1 MRFAFPLLLL
11 ALLQAGI
18 AIADSINTI
27 QLQNRPAAE
36 VIPIVEPLLGPGDA
50 ISGHGFKIF
59 LRASPQTAAE
69 VRGVIE
75 SLDVAAK
82 SLLIS
87 VFQGRRSDLEKQAF
101 SGVIRIENG
110 TLGGVVAAQA
120 SRQNSE
126 SGPVHRLRVT
136 EGTRAYI
143 ETGSQLPFYSRA
155 GSRDYASAT
164 SGFYVLPRIHGE
176 SVTLEI
182 SPFRNSA
189 SRTNDGSIETLQAE
203 TTISGRLGEWLPL
216 GGVSERIERSRSDGV
231 SQSTA
236 RGGQQDSIWIR
247 ADLAE

>member
-1 MRFAFPLLLL
+1 MKFPV
-11 ALLQAGI
+11 ALLVLAWLLTAAAG
-18 AIADSINTI
+18 ADSINTI
-27 QLQNRPAAE
+27 QLRNRPAAE

-59 LRASPQTAAE
+59 LRASPQTLAE
-69 VRGVIE
+69 VRGVID

-87 VFQGRRSDLEKQAF
+87 VFQGRKEDLERLAF

-110 TLGGVVAAQA
+110 SLGGDVAAQA

-143 ETGSQLPFYSRA
+143 EAGAQMPFYSGA

-164 SGFYVLPRIHGE
+164 SGFYVLPRIHGDR
-176 SVTLEI
+176 VTLEI

-189 SRTNDGSIETLQAE
+189 SRTNGASIETLQAD
-203 TTISGRLGEWLPL
+203 TTINGRIGEWLPL

-231 SQSTA
+231 SQSTT
-236 RGGQQDSIWIR
+236 RGSRQDTIWIR
-247 ADLAE
+247 ADLTE